1 MITSDD
7 IVKSLKRAL
16 KEKQM
21 TYRHVATHLEL
32 TESSVK
38 RLFSTGDFSLKRL
51 EQICQLMD
59 LDIGDLLSQVQ
70 QRRQRISTL
79 TLEQETQLVSDIPL
93 LLVAVCVLNQW
104 SVRDML
110 EVYTFTEHELVRALA
125 RLDRIRLIELQP
137 GNRVRLLI
145 SPDFSWIKGGPIQQF
160 FEAQVQS
167 DFFKARFS
175 GKGEIRLFVS
185 GMLSRGSNDQ
195 MKRRIERLAAGFR
208 QLSEDDRVLPISE
221 RFGTSLI
228 LAMRPWELAAFEAMR
243 RAPDRRQF

>member
-1 MITSDD
+1 M
-7 IVKSLKRAL
+7 
-16 KEKQM
+16 
-21 TYRHVATHLEL
+21 
-32 TESSVK
+32 
-38 RLFSTGDFSLKRL
+38 

-160 FEAQVQS
+160 FEARYNPIFS
-167 DFFKARFS
+167 KARFS

-195 MKRRIERLAAGFR
+195 MKRRIERLAA
-208 QLSEDDRVLPISE
+208 
-221 RFGTSLI
+221 
-228 LAMRPWELAAFEAMR
+228 ELQTVVR
-243 RAPDRRQF
+243 G